1 MKSIFVLCAIFV
13 LVACCS
19 SSPVAKKVSTIDE
32 KHYLTLG
39 EIIVVQS
46 REQGAGAINTHGM
59 KYMKLHSRC
68 ISKKYFIFVNSE

>member
-19 SSPVAKKVSTIDE
+19 SSPVAKKVSTC
-32 KHYLTLG
+32 YLTLG

-46 REQGAGAINTHGM
+46 REWGAEAINTHGM